1 MQGFL
6 IGVLILHLDNMA
18 RTINEIGKGM
28 KEALMADET
37 VQEAYGLMPERT
49 FEEQFSKVSIEA
61 ILIYV
66 VASAAWLQEQLWDV
80 FRTETERRINDAYV
94 TSLSWY
100 FRKALEFQKGDS
112 LTFDDKTYSFRYL
125 NTDAAKQVVKHVAI
139 RQVIDENVTK
149 LKVYFSGAD
158 KQPIAGDVRVSFE
171 AYMRETGA
179 AGTHFLFV
187 SEAPDAL
194 RVHLHIYYDALV
206 LDSTGTRLEGGG
218 KPVEETIES
227 YLNALEYGGVF
238 YASKL
243 VDMIQATEGVK
254 DVTLDG
260 TTWKEGKENRRRIEA
275 DSGAFVYVQNEG
287 DIIYSID

>member
-1 MQGFL
+1 
-6 IGVLILHLDNMA
+6 MA

-28 KEALMADET
+28 KEALIADET
-37 VQEAYGLMPERT
+37 VQEAYGLVPGRT

-66 VASAAWLQEQLWDV
+66 VASVAWLQEQLWEV
-80 FRTETERRINDAYV
+80 FRAETEGRINDAYV
-94 TSLSWY
+94 TSLNWY
-100 FRKALEFQKGDS
+100 YRKALDFQKGDS
-112 LTFDDKTYSFRYL
+112 LTFDEKTYSFRYL
-125 NTDAAKQVVKHVAI
+125 NVDTAKQVVKNVAI
-139 RQVIDENVTK
+139 RQVMDENVTK
-149 LKVYFSGAD
+149 LKVYFSGAN
-158 KQPIAGDVRVSFE
+158 KRPITGDVRTSFE
-171 AYMRETGA
+171 GYMREIGA

-187 SEAPDAL
+187 SEAPDVL

-206 LDSTGTRLEGGG
+206 LDSAGTRLDGGG

-227 YLNALEYGGVF
+227 YLNSLEYGGVF

-275 DSGAFVYVQNEG
+275 DSGAFVYVQNQG